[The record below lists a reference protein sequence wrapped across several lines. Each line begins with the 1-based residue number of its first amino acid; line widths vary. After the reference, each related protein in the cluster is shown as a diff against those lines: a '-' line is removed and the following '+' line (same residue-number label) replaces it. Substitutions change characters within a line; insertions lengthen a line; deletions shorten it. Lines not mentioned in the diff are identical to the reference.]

1 MSTPSFDGLRVL
13 ILESRRAQELASIVT
28 AYHGVPMSAPSMR
41 EVPLH
46 SNPEAVA
53 FADALDRHA
62 FGLVILLTGV
72 GTRTLVAVIERV
84 RGTKDQFLDALRRT
98 KVLAR
103 GPKPVAALRELDVPV
118 WLTAPEPNTWR
129 EVLSV
134 LDARANELP
143 LEGLHV
149 AVQEYGE
156 SNTDLLAGLAARG
169 ATVTRVPVYQWALPE
184 DLGPL
189 QNAIRAIASREIDVV
204 LFTTATQVVHLM
216 QVADRMGMRAA
227 VTAGLRSLVIASIG
241 PTTTEELARHALV
254 PDLEPTHP
262 KMGFLV
268 RETAERAADLLK
280 SKRSASS

>member
-28 AYHGVPMSAPSMR
+28 AYNGAPMSAPSMR

-129 EVLSV
+129 EVLSA
-134 LDARANELP
+134 LDGRADELP

-156 SNTDLLAGLAARG
+156 SNADLLAGLAARG
-169 ATVTRVPVYQWALPE
+169 ANVTRVPVYQWALPE

-189 QNAIRAIASREIDVV
+189 RNAIHAIASREIDVV

-216 QVADRMGMRAA
+216 QVAESMGMRAA
-227 VTAGLRSLVIASIG
+227 VTAGLRSLVVASIG
-241 PTTTEELARHALV
+241 PTTTEELARHVLV

-268 RETAERAADLLK
+268 RETAERAANLLK

>member
-1 MSTPSFDGLRVL
+1 MSTPSFHGLRVL

-28 AYHGVPMSAPSMR
+28 SYGGAPISAPSMR

-46 SNPEAVA
+46 SNPEAVD
-53 FADALDRHA
+53 FADALDRNA

-84 RGTKDQFLDALRRT
+84 RGTKDRFLDALRRT

-103 GPKPVAALRELDVPV
+103 GPKPVAALREFDVPV
-118 WLTAPEPNTWR
+118 WLTAAEPNTWR
-129 EVLSV
+129 EVLSA
-134 LDARANELP
+134 LDGKAGELP

-156 SNTDLLAGLAARG
+156 SNADLLAGLAARG
-169 ATVTRVPVYQWALPE
+169 AHVTRVPVYQWALPE

-189 QNAIRAIASREIDVV
+189 QSAIRAIAGRDIDVV

-216 QVADRMGMRAA
+216 QVADTMGMRDA
-227 VTAGLRSLVIASIG
+227 VTAGLRNLVVASIG
-241 PTTTEELARHALV
+241 PTTTEELARHAIT

-268 RETAERAADLLK
+268 REAAERAGELLNK
-280 SKRSASS
+280 KRSS